1 MNIRQPHP
9 QARRRQ
15 ASRLAAGVAACL
27 LTAAGAAQPPEAGR
41 RAELANMVRQD
52 CGSCHGMTLKGG
64 LGPALT
70 PEALRGKP
78 ADGLAVT
85 ILAGRPGSAM
95 PPWRDFVSQ
104 SEAHWIVEQLQKGT
118 VDAR

>member
-1 MNIRQPHP
+1 MR
-9 QARRRQ
+9 
-15 ASRLAAGVAACL
+15 SLVRLLFVSLA
-27 LTAAGAAQPPEAGR
+27 TAAPTLYAADPTPLRQH
-41 RAELANMVRQD
+41 ELIRLVRQD

-70 PEALRGKP
+70 PEALRDKP

-104 SEAHWIVEQLQKGT
+104 AEAAWIVEQLQKGT